1 MTKTANTSADGSQRK
16 RNTTSSRPTVA
27 SQQTNNK
34 GNYQQQK
41 KGSKETSQQNNAQ
54 PSTPTP
60 ASKPASPPTPQPEKH
75 VPLKGFNGDEI
86 DNLLSRGVD
95 PHAEEYKPEKPV
107 TQKTGPWGQKRK
119 LYFPPTDYQDP
130 DEKQLEL
137 WRQERTSGLSFE
149 SK

>member
-1 MTKTANTSADGSQRK
+1 MTKTANASADGSQRK
-16 RNTTSSRPTVA
+16 RNTTSSRPNVA
-27 SQQTNNK
+27 SQQATNISN
-34 GNYQQQK
+34 NQQQK
-41 KGSKETSQQNNAQ
+41 KASKQTSQPNSAQ

-95 PHAEEYKPEKPV
+95 PHAEAYKPDKPV

-119 LYFPPTDYQDP
+119 LYCPQPTTKILTKCSWNYGDR
-130 DEKQLEL
+130 K
-137 WRQERTSGLSFE
+137 GLLA
-149 SK
+149 